1 MIGPGGGR
9 CCRTT
14 LAGLLRDEGEG
25 MRAEDKTEPK
35 GLVAASDNRTLN
47 EKQEDLKRRLKS
59 YALRILKI
67 YDSLPKHGSVHII
80 THQLARSGTSPGAHY
95 REACRAKS
103 DADFISKIEGGLQEL
118 DESHY
123 WLELLVDG
131 DHISDQ
137 KLLPLIEETNEL
149 IAIFV
154 SIVTKVKSRK
164 SK

>member
-1 MIGPGGGR
+1 M
-9 CCRTT
+9 
-14 LAGLLRDEGEG
+14 RDEIKPKR
-25 MRAEDKTEPK
+25 RAAEI
-35 GLVAASDNRTLN
+35 DNRTLK
-47 EKQEDLKRRLKS
+47 EKQDDLKKRLKS

-123 WLELLVDG
+123 WLELLIDG
-131 DHISDQ
+131 NHLSDQ
-137 KLLPLIEETNEL
+137 KLLPFIEETNEL

-154 SIVTKVKSRK
+154 SMVTKVKSRK